1 MEDVRFRELLAKLD
15 DLTDPQK
22 KCLIDKALLSLE
34 PSHINASIM
43 DILSKD
49 ELDALLSIGDT
60 NDE

>member
-22 KCLIDKALLSLE
+22 KCLIDKARLSLD
-34 PSHINASIM
+34 PPHINASIM